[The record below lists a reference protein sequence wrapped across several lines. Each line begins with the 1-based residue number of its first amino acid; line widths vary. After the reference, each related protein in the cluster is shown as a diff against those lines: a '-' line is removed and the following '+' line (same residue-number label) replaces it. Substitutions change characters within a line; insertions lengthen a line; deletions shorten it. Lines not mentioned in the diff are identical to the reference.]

1 MAKKVLAFARETLQ
15 DKKKRVRKIIQTL
28 RKLYPNTKTHLNF
41 TNPLELLVATI
52 LAAQCT
58 DERVN
63 KVTEYLFK
71 KYRTADDY
79 ANADLK
85 TLEQEVKPT
94 GFYRN
99 KAKAIKNCCKVLVEK
114 YNGQVPDT
122 LEELV
127 KLPGVGRKTANAVLA
142 NAFGKQGIIV
152 DTHLKRVTARLGL
165 VKSKN
170 PDKIEF
176 ELMEIVPKDKWT
188 LFSHLIG
195 EHGRYVCEARKPKC
209 SICKINKLCPSAKL

>member
-1 MAKKVLAFARETLQ
+1 MKETVESKKSRA
-15 DKKKRVRKIIQTL
+15 RKIIK
-28 RKLYPNTKTHLNF
+28 KLKKIYPNAGTHLNF
-41 TNPLELLVATI
+41 SNPLELLVATI

-63 KVTEYLFK
+63 QVTKYLFV
-71 KYRTADDY
+71 KYRTAEDY

-85 TLEQEVKPT
+85 VLEREVKPT

-114 YNGQVPDT
+114 YNGRVPDK

-127 KLPGVGRKTANAVLA
+127 KLPGVGRKTANAVIA
-142 NAFGKQGIIV
+142 NAFGGQGIIV
-152 DTHLKRVTARLGL
+152 DTHLKRVVKRLGL
-165 VKSKN
+165 AESSN

-176 ELMEIVPKDKWT
+176 ELMKITPKRSWT
-188 LFSHLIG
+188 KFSHLIG
-195 EHGRYVCEARKPKC
+195 EHGREICKARKPEC
-209 SICKINKLCPSAKL
+209 PVCPVNSLCPSAKM

>member
-1 MAKKVLAFARETLQ
+1 MGKLKSFANESIQ
-15 DKKKRVRKIIQTL
+15 DRKKRVRKIIQIL
-28 RKLYPNTKTHLNF
+28 RKLYPNARTHLNF
-41 TNPLELLVATI
+41 SNPLELLVATI

-63 KVTEYLFK
+63 KVTEDLFK
-71 KYRTADDY
+71 KYRTAQDY

-85 TLEQEVKPT
+85 TLELEIKPT

-99 KAKAIKNCCKVLVEK
+99 KAKAIKRCCQVLVEK
-114 YNGQVPDT
+114 YEGRVPDT
-122 LEELV
+122 IEELT

-165 VKSKN
+165 VKSQN

-176 ELMEIVPKDKWT
+176 ELMEIVPKNKRT

-209 SICKINKLCPSAKL
+209 SICKINKLCPSAKV

>member
-1 MAKKVLAFARETLQ
+1 MSKKSPFAKETLQ
-15 DKKKRVRKIIQTL
+15 EKKKRVSKIINVL
-28 RKLYPNTKTHLNF
+28 KKLYPNAKTHLNF
-41 TNPLELLVATI
+41 SNPLELLVATI

-71 KYRTADDY
+71 KYQTAQDY

-85 TLEQEVKPT
+85 VLEQEIRPT
-94 GFYRN
+94 GFYKN
-99 KAKAIKNCCKVLVEK
+99 KAKAIKNCCQVLVEK

-127 KLPGVGRKTANAVLA
+127 ELPGVGRKTANAVLA
-142 NAFGKQGIIV
+142 NAFGKDGIIV

-165 VKSKN
+165 VKSSN

-176 ELMEIVPKDKWT
+176 ELMEIVPKGKWT

-209 SICKINKLCPSAKL
+209 SICKINKLCQSAKV

>member
-176 ELMEIVPKDKWT
+176 
-188 LFSHLIG
+188 
-195 EHGRYVCEARKPKC
+195 
-209 SICKINKLCPSAKL
+209 

>member
-1 MAKKVLAFARETLQ
+1 MSKKSPFAKETLQ
-15 DKKKRVRKIIQTL
+15 EKKKRVSKIINVL
-28 RKLYPNTKTHLNF
+28 KKLYPNAKTHLNF
-41 TNPLELLVATI
+41 SNPLELLVATI

-71 KYRTADDY
+71 KYQTAQDY

-85 TLEQEVKPT
+85 VLEQEIRPT
-94 GFYRN
+94 GFYKN
-99 KAKAIKNCCKVLVEK
+99 KAKAIKNCCQVLVEK

-127 KLPGVGRKTANAVLA
+127 ELPGVGRKTANAVLA
-142 NAFGKQGIIV
+142 NAFGKDGIIV

-165 VKSKN
+165 VKSSN

-176 ELMEIVPKDKWT
+176 ELMEIVPKGKWT

-209 SICKINKLCPSAKL
+209 SICKINKLCPSAKV

>member
-1 MAKKVLAFARETLQ
+1 MAKGNRFAKETPR
-15 DKKKRVRKIIQTL
+15 DKKKRVGKIINIL
-28 RKLYPNTKTHLNF
+28 KKLYPDAKTHLNF
-41 TNPLELLVATI
+41 SNPLELLIATI

-63 KVTEYLFK
+63 KVTESLFK
-71 KYRTADDY
+71 KYRTAQDY

-85 TLEQEVKPT
+85 VLEQEVKPT
-94 GFYRN
+94 GFYKN
-99 KAKAIKNCCKVLVEK
+99 KAKAIKSCCQVLVEN
-114 YNGQVPDT
+114 YNGNVPDT
-122 LEELV
+122 LDELI

-142 NAFGKQGIIV
+142 NAFGKEGIIV

-165 VKSKN
+165 VKSNN

-176 ELMEIVPKDKWT
+176 ELMEIVPKGKWT

-209 SICKINKLCPSAKL
+209 SICKISKLCPSAKV

>member
-1 MAKKVLAFARETLQ
+1 MSKKSPFAKETLQ
-15 DKKKRVRKIIQTL
+15 EKKKRVSKIINVL
-28 RKLYPNTKTHLNF
+28 KKLYPNAKTHLNF
-41 TNPLELLVATI
+41 SNPLELLVATI

-71 KYRTADDY
+71 KYQTAQDY

-85 TLEQEVKPT
+85 VLEQEIRPT
-94 GFYRN
+94 GFYKN
-99 KAKAIKNCCKVLVEK
+99 KAKAIKNCCQVLVEK

-127 KLPGVGRKTANAVLA
+127 ELPGVGRKTANAVLA
-142 NAFGKQGIIV
+142 NAFGKDGIIV

-165 VKSKN
+165 VKSSN

-176 ELMEIVPKDKWT
+176 ELMEIVPKGKWT
-188 LFSHLIG
+188 LFFTSNWG
-195 EHGRYVCEARKPKC
+195 AW
-209 SICKINKLCPSAKL
+209 

>member
-1 MAKKVLAFARETLQ
+1 MSKKSPFAKETLQ
-15 DKKKRVRKIIQTL
+15 EKKKRVSKIINVL
-28 RKLYPNTKTHLNF
+28 KKLYPNAKTHLNF
-41 TNPLELLVATI
+41 SNPLELLVATI

-71 KYRTADDY
+71 KYQTAQDY

-85 TLEQEVKPT
+85 VLEQEIRPS
-94 GFYRN
+94 GFYKN
-99 KAKAIKNCCKVLVEK
+99 KAKAIKNCCQVLVEK

-127 KLPGVGRKTANAVLA
+127 ELPGVGRKTANAVLA
-142 NAFGKQGIIV
+142 NAFGKDGIIV

-165 VKSKN
+165 VKSSN

-176 ELMEIVPKDKWT
+176 ELMEIVPKGKWT

-209 SICKINKLCPSAKL
+209 SICKINKLCPSAKV

>member
-1 MAKKVLAFARETLQ
+1 MSKKSLFAKETLQ
-15 DKKKRVRKIIQTL
+15 EKKKRVSKIINVL
-28 RKLYPNTKTHLNF
+28 KKLYPNAKTHLNF
-41 TNPLELLVATI
+41 SNPLELLVATI

-71 KYRTADDY
+71 KYQTAQDY

-85 TLEQEVKPT
+85 VLEQEIRPT
-94 GFYRN
+94 GFYKN
-99 KAKAIKNCCKVLVEK
+99 KAKAIKNCCQVLVEK

-127 KLPGVGRKTANAVLA
+127 ELPGVGRKTANAVLA
-142 NAFGKQGIIV
+142 NAFGKEGIIV

-165 VKSKN
+165 VKSSN

-176 ELMEIVPKDKWT
+176 ELMEIVPKGKWT

-209 SICKINKLCPSAKL
+209 SICKINKLCQSAKV

>member
-1 MAKKVLAFARETLQ
+1 MSKKSPFAKETLQ
-15 DKKKRVRKIIQTL
+15 EKKKRVSKIINVL
-28 RKLYPNTKTHLNF
+28 KKLYPNAKTHLNF
-41 TNPLELLVATI
+41 SNPLELLVATI

-71 KYRTADDY
+71 KYQTAQDY

-85 TLEQEVKPT
+85 VLEQEIRPT
-94 GFYRN
+94 GFYKN
-99 KAKAIKNCCKVLVEK
+99 KARAIKNCCQVLVEK

-127 KLPGVGRKTANAVLA
+127 ELPGVGRKTANAVLA
-142 NAFGKQGIIV
+142 NAFGKEGIIV

-165 VKSKN
+165 VKSNN

-176 ELMEIVPKDKWT
+176 ELMEIVPKGKWT

-209 SICKINKLCPSAKL
+209 SICKINKLCPSAKV

>member
-1 MAKKVLAFARETLQ
+1 MAIKSKLASETIQ
-15 DKKKRVRKIIQTL
+15 DKKKRVRKIINAL
-28 RKLYPNTKTHLNF
+28 KKLYPDAKTHLNF
-41 TNPLELLVATI
+41 SNPLELLIATI

-71 KYRTADDY
+71 KYRTAHDY

-85 TLEQEVKPT
+85 TLEQEIKPT

-99 KAKAIKNCCKVLVEK
+99 KAKAIKNCCSVLVEK
-114 YNGQVPDT
+114 YEGRVPDT

-152 DTHLKRVTARLGL
+152 DTHLKRVTTRLGL
-165 VKSKN
+165 VKSKDPN
-170 PDKIEF
+170 KIEF
-176 ELMEIVPKDKWT
+176 ELMEIVPKNSWT
-188 LFSHLIG
+188 LFSNTIG

-209 SICKINKLCPSAKL
+209 SICKISKLCPSAKV

>member
-1 MAKKVLAFARETLQ
+1 MAVKSQFAKETTQ
-15 DKKKRVRKIIQTL
+15 DKKKRVRKIINVL
-28 RKLYPNTKTHLNF
+28 KKLYPDAKTHLRF
-41 TNPLELLVATI
+41 SNPLELLVATI

-71 KYRTADDY
+71 KYRTAHDY
-79 ANADLK
+79 ADADLK
-85 TLEQEVKPT
+85 VLEQEIKPT

-114 YNGQVPDT
+114 YDGRVPDT

-127 KLPGVGRKTANAVLA
+127 DLPGVGRKTANAVLA

-152 DTHLKRVTARLGL
+152 DTHLKRVTTRLGL
-165 VKSKN
+165 VKSKD

-176 ELMEIVPKDKWT
+176 ELMEIVPKNSWT
-188 LFSHLIG
+188 LFSNIIG

-209 SICKINKLCPSAKL
+209 SICKISKLCPSAKV

>member
-1 MAKKVLAFARETLQ
+1 MAIKSKLASETIQ
-15 DKKKRVRKIIQTL
+15 DKKKRVRKIINIL
-28 RKLYPNTKTHLNF
+28 KKLYPDAKTHLNF
-41 TNPLELLVATI
+41 SNPLELLIATI

-71 KYRTADDY
+71 KYRTAHDY

-85 TLEQEVKPT
+85 TLEQEIKPT

-99 KAKAIKNCCKVLVEK
+99 KAKAIKNCCSVLVEK
-114 YNGQVPDT
+114 YEGRVPDT

-152 DTHLKRVTARLGL
+152 DTHLKRVTTRLGL
-165 VKSKN
+165 VKSKDPN
-170 PDKIEF
+170 KIEF
-176 ELMEIVPKDKWT
+176 ELMEIVPKNSWT
-188 LFSHLIG
+188 LFSNTIG

-209 SICKINKLCPSAKL
+209 SICKISKLCPSAKV